1 MDFYLPDWARSLL
14 LVAIFFLGSLIA
26 AAITLAGINST
37 SLVYAV
43 SMAFPL
49 AWAWFASRR
58 NQRLGMGFVPVH
70 EPRTGRFKSMVPV
83 MLLVFSVTPF
93 LGVLLEP
100 LSNLFPMSELMEEAF
115 KRMFD
120 ISRPVDMV
128 LSTVILAP
136 LCEEMLCRGV
146 ICRGLLSSGKPW
158 FAIIFSAFLFA
169 LLHGNLQQGT
179 VAFGLGIFMGW
190 VYFKT
195 HSLWCTIA
203 IHFANNALS
212 QVMAF
217 IFPDMPITAT
227 YASILPHGWYIAL
240 LVASVVIV
248 AAVIYII
255 YKNYKN
261 DESII
266 SFKVRPAASGEAL
279 GRECPDE

>member
-1 MDFYLPDWARSLL
+1 MKFYLPDWARSLL
-14 LVAIFFLGSLIA
+14 LVAIFFAGSMVGA
-26 AAITLAGINST
+26 AFTLAGINST

-49 AWAWFASRR
+49 AWAWIASRR
-58 NQRLGMGFVPVH
+58 NQRLGLGYVPLN
-70 EPRTGRFKSMVPV
+70 EPRTGNFKSIVPV
-83 MLLVFSVTPF
+83 VLLVFIVTPF

-115 KRMFD
+115 KKMFD
-120 ISRPVDMV
+120 TSRPVDMV

-136 LCEEMLCRGV
+136 LCEELLCRGI
-146 ICRGLLSSGKPW
+146 ICRGLLSNSKPW
-158 FAIIFSAFLFA
+158 FAIVFSAFIFA
-169 LLHGNLQQGT
+169 LLHGNLQQGL
-179 VAFGLGIFMGW
+179 VALGLGIFMGW
-190 VYFKT
+190 IYYRT

-212 QVMAF
+212 MVMTF
-217 IFPDMPITAT
+217 IFPDLPVTAT
-227 YASILPHGWYIAL
+227 YANILPRSWYIAL
-240 LVASVVIV
+240 LAASVVV
-248 AAVIYII
+248 AVAVIYII

-279 GRECPDE
+279 GRECPEE